1 MMSGIRNRPR
11 TPKAISRMYADNA
24 AKLPKRLQF
33 LKQPEALGGF
43 LLICAALLAIIMTN
57 SPLRGLYEGF
67 VNMDVIVKVGPL
79 GLDKPLHLWI
89 NDGLM
94 AIFFFLVGLEVRRE
108 IREGELSTLQSAMLP
123 VIAAFGGIL
132 VPALVF
138 VLVNLNAPENMEGWA
153 IPTATDI
160 AFALGVLALL
170 GPRVPPALKVLLLA
184 IAVIDDLAAIV
195 IIALF
200 YTGSLSG
207 GAMAMAALCLTTLFA
222 MNRFGVQRPAIYIL
236 VSFVL
241 WAAVLK
247 SGVHAT
253 LAGVAA
259 AFFIPVRHTHHME
272 HALHPWV
279 AFAIMPAFAF
289 ANAGISLEGLSPAQL
304 TTPLACGVM
313 LGLALGKPVGVFSAL
328 FLAIKSGLAPLPRDL
343 VWRQLF
349 GLSLLCGIGLTMSL
363 FIGTLAF
370 PPGEKLRDV
379 RLGII
384 CGSFIS
390 GLLGYLILLGS
401 MPAKKQNAQST
412 T

>member
-1 MMSGIRNRPR
+1 
-11 TPKAISRMYADNA
+11 MYADSA
-24 AKLPKRLQF
+24 HKIPKWLQF
-33 LKQPEALGGF
+33 LTQREALGGF

-67 VNMDVIVKVGPL
+67 VNMEVIVKVGPL

-108 IREGELSTLQSAMLP
+108 IREGELSTVQSAMLP
-123 VIAAFGGIL
+123 VIAACGGIIM
-132 VPALVF
+132 PAVIF
-138 VLVNLNAPENMEGWA
+138 VLINMDTPGNLQGWA

-160 AFALGVLALL
+160 AFAVGVLALL
-170 GPRVPPALKVLLLA
+170 GPRIPLALKVLLLA
-184 IAVIDDLAAIV
+184 IAVIDDLAAII

-200 YTGSLSG
+200 YTSSLSTS
-207 GAMAMAALCLTTLFA
+207 AMAMAALCLTVLFT
-222 MNRFGVQRPAIYIL
+222 MNRLGVQRPAIYIL

-259 AFFIPVRHTHHME
+259 AFFIPVKHTNHME

-289 ANAGISLEGLSPAQL
+289 ANAGIPMDGLSPAHL
-304 TTPLACGVM
+304 ATPLACGIM
-313 LGLALGKPVGVFSAL
+313 AGLALGKPIGVFGAL
-328 FLAIKSGLAPLPRDL
+328 FLAIKSGLAPMPRGL
-343 VWRQLF
+343 SWQQLF

-370 PPGEKLRDV
+370 PPGEQLRDV
-379 RLGII
+379 RIGII
-384 CGSFIS
+384 SGSFIS
-390 GLLGYLILLGS
+390 GLLGYLILLRS
-401 MPAKKQNAQST
+401 LSAKNQPAQST
-412 T
+412 S